1 MTASP
6 AKIFPG
12 WPDWLAAVLVTLAI
26 IGLHLFFLF
35 HAGGFWRDE
44 VNVINLAG
52 SHSLSFMARDSF
64 PVLMPLL
71 IKGWAALVL
80 AGSLRGVPEGARV
93 HAAVR
98 QAGEPGHGDLRVRQR
113 HQNGSPIR
121 AGARR
126 AGGSVPRPV
135 PRDEGSALGAAG
147 VTELQPR
154 HRDRQPAGS
163 GARHAGSGAGWRR
176 SARPGDCPFP
186 ARAGT
191 GPI

>member
-71 IKGWAALVL
+71 IKGWAALGL
-80 AGSLRGVPEGARV
+80 AGSDLK
-93 HAAVR
+93 VR
-98 QAGEPGHGDLRVRQR
+98 LL
-113 HQNGSPIR
+113 
-121 AGARR
+121 
-126 AGGSVPRPV
+126 GSVI
-135 PRDEGSALGAAG
+135 GLGLTGALWLAAW
-147 VTELQPR
+147 TT
-154 HRDRQPAGS
+154 
-163 GARHAGSGAGWRR
+163 RR
-176 SARPGDCPFP
+176 TPPLLSLILLGLN
-186 ARAGT
+186 GT
-191 GPI
+191 GIFWGDSLRA